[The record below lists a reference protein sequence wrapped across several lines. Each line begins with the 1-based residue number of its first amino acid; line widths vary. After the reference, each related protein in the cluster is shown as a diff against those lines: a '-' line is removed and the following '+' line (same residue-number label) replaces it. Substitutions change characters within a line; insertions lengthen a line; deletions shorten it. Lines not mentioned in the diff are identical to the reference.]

1 LPTNSWTKAISLS
14 KDKFLLRYPPSGK
27 RVILLEKAKIE
38 LFGDNVDPQGV
49 ANRVTQYED
58 TARTVALE
66 TIEIFSPT
74 HRTDHMIK
82 RTRRPNMH
90 HEYFSVQ
97 QEHFITERMEVAG
110 KMSSLKFL
118 PKARVDGL
126 VERIEQV
133 EENGTSSIITE
144 HFHNRSDN
152 LVRREINVSILQ
164 DDAKP
169 KESERFPSSGG
180 GVRVIQ
186 KVNENFT
193 KSTDGAKSV
202 SCRSFLVNEGSVRE
216 IYHAEH
222 EVLQT
227 TTDFSLKDVGKGDS
241 YEKELSQMMSASL
254 SSVKKIQ
261 SEMLTI
267 RKSRYDHEM
276 KIVES
281 IESNE

>member
-1 LPTNSWTKAISLS
+1 
-14 KDKFLLRYPPSGK
+14 
-27 RVILLEKAKIE
+27 LLEKAKIE